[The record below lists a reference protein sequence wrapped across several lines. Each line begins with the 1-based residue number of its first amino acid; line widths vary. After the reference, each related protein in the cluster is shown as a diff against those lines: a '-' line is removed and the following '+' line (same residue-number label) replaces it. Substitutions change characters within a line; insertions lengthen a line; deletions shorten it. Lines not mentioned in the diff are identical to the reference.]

1 MDKEKIS
8 EAMSFLDDDIIKE
21 TDALRQRSAK
31 RKSSGVIDITKRAW
45 FKAGLAVAALALI
58 LIGGGTVMVKMM
70 PPKMMMKDAEIETSS
85 MVQKSF
91 AYEPSTDSNG
101 FADENLIMSQGS
113 SANVAALTATPTMY
127 IAPSSASEGTGAS
140 DKSAERYT
148 DYDMDYISTYCTV
161 TCKDGNV
168 TGEFGFDLS
177 ESADYY
183 LSTGESW
190 ELQRLNGENWE
201 TVNPEEPLMWI
212 MPMYYIG
219 QYPGTNHFSRTFDLK
234 PYGKLTEGSY
244 RIAKQIFVHKTV
256 NGSENVYDDVLYCN
270 FEIKF

>member
-8 EAMSFLDDDIIKE
+8 EALSFLDDDIIKE
-21 TDALRQRSAK
+21 TDALRQKSAK
-31 RKSSGVIDITKRAW
+31 RRSSGVIDITRRAW

-58 LIGGGTVMVKMM
+58 LIGGGTVMVRMFPSKSA
-70 PPKMMMKDAEIETSS
+70 KKDAGIETSS
-85 MVQKSF
+85 LAQKSF
-91 AYEPSTDSNG
+91 AYEAESDSNG
-101 FADENLIMSQGS
+101 YMSDDMLMSQS
-113 SANVAALTATPTMY
+113 TAAGITKATATPTSY
-127 IAPSSASEGTGAS
+127 ISPSSVSEGVGAS
-140 DKSAERYT
+140 DNLTERNT

-177 ESADYY
+177 ENADYFC
-183 LSTGESW
+183 STGESW

-201 TVNPEEPLMWI
+201 TVYPVEPLMWI

-234 PYGKLTEGSY
+234 PYGELTEGSY
-244 RIAKQIFVHKTV
+244 RIAKQIFIHKTV
-256 NGSENVYDDVLYCN
+256 NGSENVYDDHLYCE